1 MTKKAKELILAT
13 FEPDP
18 TAGGSIH
25 FLSAGDY
32 VYYIQDKEILD
43 NVYEFFISQKSRPL
57 LRKALDVMFVLPP
70 ESMLFLILQ
79 QFTAFK
85 PLAHRPKP
93 MLAKP

>member
-43 NVYEFFISQKSRPL
+43 NVYEFFISKR
-57 LRKALDVMFVLPP
+57 VG
-70 ESMLFLILQ
+70 LF
-79 QFTAFK
+79 
-85 PLAHRPKP
+85 
-93 MLAKP
+93 